1 MISKSENGRINVD
14 ALEGIG
20 EHLEALSIVNKTIDA
35 IQGKIDIRGEQDI
48 GWLHRA
54 KGAHKAWGKVR
65 RRITE
70 RLAVLRQQE
79 KELNKMRMKFEDE
92 ELLKIL
98 RDHVAPADWSQARSL
113 ARALAEERM
122 NQTLNNAG
130 VKND

>member
-20 EHLEALSIVNKTIDA
+20 EHLKALTIANKTIDA

-70 RLAVLRQQE
+70 KLAVLRQEE
-79 KELNKMRMKFEDE
+79 KELNKMRMTLENE
-92 ELLKIL
+92 ELLKLL
-98 RDHVAPADWSQARSL
+98 RKQVAPADWVQARIVAQAQADERL
-113 ARALAEERM
+113 NETLNLAE
-122 NQTLNNAG
+122 
-130 VKND
+130 VKDA

>member
-1 MISKSENGRINVD
+1 MIAKSENGRINVD

-20 EHLEALSIVNKTIDA
+20 GHLEALSIVNKTIDA
-35 IQGKIDIRGEQDI
+35 IQGKIDLRGEQDI

-70 RLAVLRQQE
+70 RLAVLRQEE

-92 ELLKIL
+92 ELLKLL
-98 RDHVAPADWSQARSL
+98 RNQVAPAEWSQSRIL
-113 ARALAEERM
+113 ARALADERL
-122 NQTLNNAG
+122 NETLDNAG
-130 VKND
+130 VKL

>member
-1 MISKSENGRINVD
+1 MIAKSENGRINVD

-20 EHLEALSIVNKTIDA
+20 EHLEALSIANKTIDA

-48 GWLHRA
+48 GWLNRA

-70 RLAVLRQQE
+70 RLAVLRQEE

-92 ELLKIL
+92 ELLKLL
-98 RDHVAPADWSQARSL
+98 RNQVAPAEWSQSRIL
-113 ARALAEERM
+113 ARALADERL
-122 NQTLNNAG
+122 NETLDNAG
-130 VKND
+130 VKL